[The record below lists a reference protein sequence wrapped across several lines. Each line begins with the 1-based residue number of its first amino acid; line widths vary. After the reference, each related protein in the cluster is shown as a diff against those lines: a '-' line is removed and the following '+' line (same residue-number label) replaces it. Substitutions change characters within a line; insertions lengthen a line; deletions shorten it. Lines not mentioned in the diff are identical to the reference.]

1 MPKSI
6 HIRDLDDDVYAA
18 LADRAAELGM
28 TVTQLLRREAEH
40 LAARRSYDEVAAEEL
55 RLMRAGAGY
64 RVGDASWS
72 RDSLHDR

>member
-1 MPKSI
+1 
-6 HIRDLDDDVYAA
+6 
-18 LADRAAELGM
+18 M
-28 TVTQLLRREAEH
+28 TVTQLLRREAED

>member
-18 LADRAAELGM
+18 LAARAAALEM
-28 TVTQLLRREAEH
+28 TVPQLLRREAER
-40 LAARRSYDEVAAEEL
+40 LAAQPSYEEVAAEEL

-64 RVGDASWS
+64 RVGEPSGS
-72 RDSLHDR
+72 RDTTHDR